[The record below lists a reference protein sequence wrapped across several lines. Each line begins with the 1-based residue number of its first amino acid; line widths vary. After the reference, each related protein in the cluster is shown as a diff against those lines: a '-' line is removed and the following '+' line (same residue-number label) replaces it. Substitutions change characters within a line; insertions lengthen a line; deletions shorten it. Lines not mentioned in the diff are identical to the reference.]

1 MTVFP
6 ISGPAFLRIDVQMGR
21 VEVIAEARDDVEVTI
36 SPANPHRSGDRSA
49 AESVRVTRTGAELSV
64 VGPFR
69 LNLFGPGD
77 SVEVALRVPTAS
89 DASVS
94 LKYGSVHLSGTLG
107 TVRLALDYGDASI
120 AVVGRADLGLGHGE
134 LRVEHIA
141 GDADVTLKSG
151 RARIGHVGGALRL
164 KGSDAG
170 IDVGTI
176 GGVADIATSTGVV
189 HLGDPG
195 PSLTVRS
202 AYGPVRIREL
212 VRGTARIEGSY
223 GALSLGVRRG
233 TAVWLDASSSHG
245 VVRSEL
251 SADAGPADGEDT
263 LELHARTGYGDITV
277 HRVPAG
283 AAVGV

>member
-1 MTVFP
+1 M
-6 ISGPAFLRIDVQMGR
+6 
-21 VEVIAEARDDVEVTI
+21 
-36 SPANPHRSGDRSA
+36 
-49 AESVRVTRTGAELSV
+49 SV

-77 SVEVALRVPTAS
+77 SVDVVVRVPEAS

-94 LKYGSVHLSGTLG
+94 LKYGSMHLSGTLG
-107 TVRLALDYGDASI
+107 TVRVALDYGDASV
-120 AVVGRADLGLGHGE
+120 ARVGRADLGLGHGE

-151 RARIGHVGGALRL
+151 RARIGHVTGALRL

-170 IDVGTI
+170 IDVGTVL
-176 GGVADIATSTGVV
+176 GAADIATSTGVV
-189 HLGDPG
+189 QLGDPG
-195 PSLTVRS
+195 PALSVRS

-212 VRGTARIEGSY
+212 TRGTARIEASY

-233 TAVWLDASSSHG
+233 TAVWLDASSRHG
-245 VVRSEL
+245 VVRNEL
-251 SADAGPADGEDT
+251 TADPGPADGEDA

-277 HRVPAG
+277 HRVTPG
-283 AAVGV
+283 AASGA

>member
-1 MTVFP
+1 MVAFP
-6 ISGPAFLRIDVQMGR
+6 VSGPAFVRIDVQMGR
-21 VEVIAEARDDVEVTI
+21 VEVVAEQRDDVDVVI

-49 AESVRVTRTGAELSV
+49 ADAVRVTRTGAEVSV

-69 LNLFGPGD
+69 MNLFGPGD
-77 SVEVALRVPTAS
+77 SVDVLVRVPAAS

-94 LKYGSVHLSGTLG
+94 LKYGAVHLTGTLG
-107 TVRLALDYGDASI
+107 TVRLALDYGDASV
-120 AVVGRADLGLGHGE
+120 ARVGRADLGLGHGE
-134 LRVEHIA
+134 LRVEHIS

-151 RARIGHVGGALRL
+151 RARIGRVTGALRL

-170 IDVGTI
+170 IDVGSI

-189 HLGDPG
+189 QLGDPG
-195 PSLTVRS
+195 PALTIRS

-233 TAVWLDASSSHG
+233 TAVWLDASSRHG
-245 VVRSEL
+245 VVRNEL
-251 SADAGPADGEDT
+251 TADAGPADGEDT
-263 LELHARTGYGDITV
+263 LEVHARTGYGDITV

-283 AAVGV
+283 AAAGV

>member
-1 MTVFP
+1 MTAFP
-6 ISGPAFLRIDVQMGR
+6 VTGPAFIRIEVQMGR
-21 VEVIAEARDDVEVTI
+21 VEVVAEPRDDVDVQI
-36 SPANPHRSGDRSA
+36 APANSHRAGDRSA
-49 AESVRVTRTGAELSV
+49 AESVRVTRTGAEVSV

-77 SVEVALRVPTAS
+77 SIDVVVRVPEAS

-94 LKYGSVHLSGTLG
+94 LKYGSMHLSGTLG
-107 TVRLALDYGDASI
+107 TVRLALDYGDASV
-120 AVVGRADLGLGHGE
+120 ARVGRADLGLGHGE

-151 RARIGHVGGALRL
+151 RARIGHVTGALRL

-170 IDVGTI
+170 IDI
-176 GGVADIATSTGVV
+176 GRIEGPADIATSTGVV
-189 HLGDPG
+189 QLGDPG
-195 PSLTVRS
+195 SSLTVRS

-212 VRGTARIEGSY
+212 VRGSARIEASY

-233 TAVWLDASSSHG
+233 TAVWLDASSRHG
-245 VVRSEL
+245 VVRNEL
-251 SADAGPADGEDT
+251 VADSGPADGEDT

-277 HRVPAG
+277 HRAISG
-283 AAVGV
+283 AAPGD